1 MSSSQLE
8 QGTDNKI
15 KELDQNVM
23 DLPQEDGANTSQPLM
38 FSTLGEQPRANSY
51 DFFDNDMVTPNLA
64 SGTSA
69 VYSPFFL
76 QMFTTERRGIDSG
89 KLYPRDYG
97 DSKQPGTF
105 PPRLMTQTSHQT
117 RSSLPRWCS
126 RTAPRR

>member
-15 KELDQNVM
+15 KELDQNEM
-23 DLPQEDGANTSQPLM
+23 DLPQEDAAGASQPLM
-38 FSTLGEQPRANSY
+38 FSGLGEQPRANSY

-97 DSKQPGTF
+97 DAKHPGILQS
-105 PPRLMTQTSHQT
+105 RLMTQTSQPT
-117 RSSLPRWCS
+117 RRSLPRWSS